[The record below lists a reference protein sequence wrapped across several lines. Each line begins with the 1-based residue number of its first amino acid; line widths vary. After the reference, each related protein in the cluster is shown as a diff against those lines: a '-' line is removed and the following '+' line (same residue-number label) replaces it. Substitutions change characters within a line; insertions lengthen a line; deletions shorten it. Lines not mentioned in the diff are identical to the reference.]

1 MIWGSFLCPK
11 LNGIPKQAWTVLFMD
26 TNMAQVKTNE
36 KLMKVLTTH
45 TKMYHTRAMFG
56 SQITENGYTVL
67 KNGISQSMNCKL
79 LFIDTNMAAAMPGE
93 N

>member
-1 MIWGSFLCPK
+1 
-11 LNGIPKQAWTVLFMD
+11 
-26 TNMAQVKTNE
+26 MAQLKTNE

-67 KNGISQSMNCKL
+67 KNGISQSMNCKIVNYCL
-79 LFIDTNMAAAMPGE
+79 LTQTWPLRCQGKTNE
-93 N
+93 NINC

>member
-1 MIWGSFLCPK
+1 
-11 LNGIPKQAWTVLFMD
+11 
-26 TNMAQVKTNE
+26 MAQVKTNE

-67 KNGISQSMNCKL
+67 KEWNFPKHEL
-79 LFIDTNMAAAMPGE
+79 
-93 N
+93 

>member
-1 MIWGSFLCPK
+1 
-11 LNGIPKQAWTVLFMD
+11 
-26 TNMAQVKTNE
+26 MAPVKTNE

-56 SQITENGYTVL
+56 SQKTENGYTVL
-67 KNGISQSMNCKL
+67 KTEISQSMNCKL

>member
-1 MIWGSFLCPK
+1 
-11 LNGIPKQAWTVLFMD
+11 
-26 TNMAQVKTNE
+26 MAQVKTNE

-45 TKMYHTRAMFG
+45 TKNVSYAGHVWVPNNRKWLH
-56 SQITENGYTVL
+56 SVL